1 MTDYNDLFSP
11 NSDFYKSREAAHNYT
26 NLAPILEKKGMDTSF
41 AVDPNFIPEPI
52 DATDEVTDEVLIN
65 EKNFQTVGRILY
77 DMDASKRDAKE
88 EAYEAPE
95 IGIIGAR
102 QTNIPRTDV
111 DFGRY
116 ALEQLGFFNYNIAQM
131 GYDTITMQKAEPYQ
145 RLAFY

>member
-11 NSDFYKSREAAHNYT
+11 DSDFYKSREAAHNYT

-77 DMDASKRDAKE
+77 EMDASKRDAKE
-88 EAYEAPE
+88 E
-95 IGIIGAR
+95 
-102 QTNIPRTDV
+102 PRV
-111 DFGRY
+111 GKY
-116 ALEQLGFFNYNIAQM
+116 
-131 GYDTITMQKAEPYQ
+131 GYLNCLLYTSDAADE
-145 RLAFY
+145 